1 MLIIKLFLIMVDNLD
16 DIDKILTNL
25 KIISKIQQNNK
36 FYMNKEN
43 FIIVETNNI
52 IFSLY
57 RLYNNI
63 DRYKNIEDL
72 IKIYNEIFLVLTK
85 LLNYNGDFYKYYL
98 EFDNNI
104 NKKENIN
111 NKDNKEYKDNKDKW
125 SKANNKH
132 LKKDDNDESKT
143 ICKKIIGL
151 KSGLINSIKGLNNL
165 KIIYQHDVLVDS
177 KIDIIINNINNNI
190 ILIKEKVENSL
201 LI

>member
-1 MLIIKLFLIMVDNLD
+1 MVDNLD

>member
-1 MLIIKLFLIMVDNLD
+1 MNIKLFLIMVDNLD

-72 IKIYNEIFLVLTK
+72 IKIYNEIFLVLTQ